1 MIGPTRLRKRRR
13 EIFLSLLPVILIL
26 AVFRV
31 YPIATA
37 LWRSF
42 TNWDGLYRSDWI
54 GLRNY
59 ARFVTD
65 GSFWMIIRNTLFL
78 LINVPLQV
86 FIGLVV
92 ALLLYER
99 VAGWRFYR
107 SVIYIPQIISAVI
120 IGFLFK
126 IFFGYNGPINVVLK
140 AIGLGSLAIEWF
152 GNSYTALAVI
162 VFAIVW
168 FSIGWQAIV
177 LLGGMSA
184 IPPSVFEAAV
194 IDGANYWQRAFKIV
208 IPMLVR
214 VLEFA
219 VIASMVWTLT
229 QLFPFLYAM
238 TRGGPGYETATLDY
252 MIYMKSFGLG
262 FGSDFGLASAIAV
275 MLLVL
280 VLGLTMIEMRVANRA
295 DDWS

>member
-1 MIGPTRLRKRRR
+1 MIGPVRLRKKRL
-13 EIFLSLLPVILIL
+13 EIFLSLLPVLLIL

-31 YPIATA
+31 YPIAMA

-59 ARFVTD
+59 VRFVND
-65 GSFWMIIRNTLFL
+65 GSFWMILRNTLFL

-86 FIGLVV
+86 FIGLIV

-126 IFFGYNGPINVVLK
+126 IFFGYNGPVNAVLK

-184 IPPSVFEAAV
+184 IPASVFEAAV

-252 MIYMKSFGLG
+252 MIYMKSFGMG

-280 VLGLTMIEMRVANRA
+280 VLALTMIEMRVANRA